1 MSAPSQQ
8 ITVISHQECYRTIAV
23 LLVARDSFKHP
34 FTLHK
39 NQSTKHIRIQI
50 DGPSAVA
57 HAHKHLVARERFEL
71 SSKAPEAS
79 MLNRYTT
86 GLHYSTLTLKLHCNN
101 FNVAP

>member
-1 MSAPSQQ
+1 MGKLS
-8 ITVISHQECYRTIAV
+8 ITAKKKGQY
-23 LLVARDSFKHP
+23 SFTH
-34 FTLHK
+34 
-39 NQSTKHIRIQI
+39 
-50 DGPSAVA
+50 VE
-57 HAHKHLVARERFEL
+57 VARERFEL